1 MEETR
6 HLAAWIGGQE
16 ALHDRVLTLDDALAR
31 IEGVTAA
38 DVSRLAGDLFRNDA
52 LRLSVVA
59 PGRSLRGLDRHLKV
73 AA

>member
-16 ALHDRVLTLDDALAR
+16 ALHDRVLTLDEALDR
-31 IEGVTAA
+31 IERVTAE
-38 DVSRLAGDLFRNDA
+38 DLSRLAGELFRDE
-52 LRLSVVA
+52 A
-59 PGRSLRGLDRHLKV
+59 PSAVGRRAGRSLRGLDRHLRL